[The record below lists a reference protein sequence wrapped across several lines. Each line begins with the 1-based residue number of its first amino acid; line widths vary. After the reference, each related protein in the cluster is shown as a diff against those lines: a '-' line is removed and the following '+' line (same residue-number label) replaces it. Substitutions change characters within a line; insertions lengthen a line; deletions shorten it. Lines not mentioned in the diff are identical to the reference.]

1 MGMSRRTLLS
11 GSAAAGLLWTPLGRL
26 GDPGPEPPGFPAGI
40 PHERRTYL
48 NWSGETVADDVWTAS
63 PRTPDDLVTLANWA
77 HGQGWRLRPH
87 GFRHGWSPLTLAP
100 GDDADVVLLDT
111 TAHLTGMSMAAP
123 DEVRVQSGASMES
136 LLTFLEQNGRGLA
149 HCPAPGDLSVGG
161 VLAIGGH
168 GTAVP
173 ATGETRAP
181 GTTYGSLSN
190 LVTSV
195 TAVVWDGTSYV
206 LRTVGRSSPDA
217 AALLTDLGVI
227 CLAEVTM
234 RVGVN
239 TNLRCVSR
247 VDIPAT
253 ALFAAPGS
261 TGDTVES
268 FLDEAGRMEVIWFAF
283 TTHPWLK
290 VWSVAPEKPATSRP
304 ALTPYNYPFS
314 DNFPR
319 PVAEVAGAIISGQ
332 YYLAPVLG
340 QLQYTTSTAGL
351 TASLALDLW
360 GPSKNLLL
368 YIKPTTLR
376 VHPNGYAV
384 LTRRADVQWVLH
396 EFATEYERLLH
407 AYAAQGRFPVNGAVE
422 IRVTGLDDP
431 ADAEVPGA
439 EPPLLSA
446 VTPAPDAPEFD
457 TAVWL
462 DVLTLPGTAH
472 ANAFLADLEA
482 FCYATFSGDRAL
494 TRVEWSKGWAYT
506 PAAPW
511 TNQTLLDQTI
521 PASFGPSWQRAAD
534 ELHALDPHGVFR
546 NGFTDALFT

>member
-1 MGMSRRTLLS
+1 MGMTRRTLLT
-11 GSAAAGLLWTPLGRL
+11 GSAAAGLMWTPIGRL
-26 GDPGPEPPGFPAGI
+26 ADPGPEPPGFPADI

-63 PRTPDDLVTLANWA
+63 PRTPADVVTLANWA
-77 HGQGWRLRPH
+77 HARGWRLRPH

-100 GDDADVVLLDT
+100 GDDADVVLLDM
-111 TAHLTGMSMAAP
+111 TAHLTAMSMTAA
-123 DEVRVQSGASMES
+123 DEVRVQAGASMES
-136 LLTFLEQNGRGLA
+136 LLTYLEEKGRGLA

-195 TAVVWDGTSYV
+195 TAVVWDGSSYA
-206 LRTVGRSSPDA
+206 LRTVPRSDPDA
-217 AALLTDLGVI
+217 AALLTDLGVL
-227 CLAEVTM
+227 CLVEVTM

-239 TNLRCVSR
+239 ANLRCLSR
-247 VDIPAT
+247 VDLA
-253 ALFAAPGS
+253 ASELFAAPG
-261 TGDTVES
+261 TDGDTVES
-268 FLDEAGRMEVIWFAF
+268 FLDQAGRIEVIWFAF

-290 VWSVAPEKPATSRP
+290 VWSVAPTRPLTSRP
-304 ALTPYNYPFS
+304 VVAPYNYPFS
-314 DNFPR
+314 DNIPR
-319 PVAEVAGAIISGQ
+319 PVAEVAGDILSGQ

-340 QLQYTTSTAGL
+340 QLQYDATVAGL
-351 TASLALDLW
+351 TASVSADLW

-396 EFATEYERLLH
+396 EFATEYERLLK
-407 AYAAQGRFPVNGAVE
+407 AYAAEGRFPVNGAVE
-422 IRVTGLDDP
+422 IRVTGLDVA

-446 VTPAPDAPEFD
+446 VTPHPGFDA
-457 TAVWL
+457 AVWL
-462 DVLTLPGTAH
+462 DVLTLPGTRD
-472 ANAFLADLEA
+472 ANAFYADLEA
-482 FCYATFSGDRAL
+482 FCYAAFSGGRAL

-511 TNQTLLDQTI
+511 TNQPLLTQTI
-521 PASFGPSWQRAAD
+521 PASFGPSWDRAVS
-534 ELHALDPHGVFR
+534 ELSALDPHGVFR
-546 NGFTDALFT
+546 NGFVDALFS